1 MIHSYR
7 GGCQCGAVLYEVEL
21 DLAAP
26 AGSSMSGAKSVWQ
39 RVVRPNGFR
48 LLEGEDQLSGVQFW
62 DGSMHNFY
70 CTQCGAHA
78 YSRHTVASHG
88 TFYIVDVLALH
99 AKKRTRAPK
108 PVLAR

>member
-26 AGSSMSGAKSVWQ
+26 AKGAKSVWQ

-48 LLEGEDQLSGVQFW
+48 LLEGEEQLSGVQFW
-62 DGSMHNFY
+62 DGAMHNFY
-70 CTQCGAHA
+70 CSECGAHA

-99 AKKRTRAPK
+99 AKKRVRPAPA
-108 PVLAR
+108 LIMR